1 MADTGDMKAHE
12 QTFSG
17 VMGLLKWG
25 IVGVAL
31 VAILVIILITN

>member
-12 QTFSG
+12 QTFAG

-25 IVGVAL
+25 IVATAL